1 MFNFFKLDI
10 IPTFLSKFKVEKV
23 LLIGLSNENI
33 INEVISFCIE
43 NYSILFAID
52 SKTNIEDL
60 IRNNFNMSGINE
72 YIDKNVKYFK
82 DEGLNILPTLKTF
95 DAIFINDDSNWYT
108 VYNELNLIKKNNES
122 FPLVF
127 VCNNKYPHKRRD
139 SYINP
144 ENIPKEYRNECCDTL
159 PIEYELDNEIEST
172 MVKDGLCHAISENT
186 EKNGVLTAIED
197 FLKENNNLKF
207 LEINPL
213 EGISL
218 IYNDTSISYIRI
230 DQILEEQV
238 ESTYTLG
245 DLSDKFIENNLLLN
259 HIAELNLL
267 KEDIDN
273 INEFKFKINEKNNQ
287 IKEYEDEIK
296 LTDNKLNYKNS
307 QINNIKSQLNLKETQ
322 LKKMEVKLFNKDN
335 EIKSAQ
341 NKISDANIES
351 KNQKIFENK
360 YRDLIEINKKEIEA
374 KDNEIE
380 AKDNEIEAKNYEIE
394 AKNYE
399 IEAKNYEIEAKN
411 NDIEA
416 KNIEL
421 GAYKQKYFN
430 KLDRTEYNLMCYKEQ
445 MRNMDVEIEYLK
457 NNDNIRKKLFI
468 PISYVYLITKSNFRE
483 IGTNIKLY
491 NILKNNEYF
500 DIGYYLN
507 KYPDLKKSK
516 WCKFFSPEL
525 HYVCRGFDENRKI
538 NKKDYKHGSKK
549 ELINCIK

>member
-60 IRNNFNMSGINE
+60 IRNNFNISGINE

-296 LTDNKLNYKNS
+296 LNDNKLNYKNS

-360 YRDLIEINKKEIEA
+360 YMDLIEINKKEIES
-374 KDNEIE
+374 KNNEIE
-380 AKDNEIEAKNYEIE
+380 S
-394 AKNYE
+394 
-399 IEAKNYEIEAKN
+399 KN
-411 NDIEA
+411 NEIEA

-430 KLDRTEYNLMCYKEQ
+430 KLDRTEYNLRCYKEQ
-445 MRNMDVEIEYLK
+445 MCNMDVEIEYLK
-457 NNDNIRKKLFI
+457 NNNIRKKLFI